1 MATKTTDW
9 RAQPPDLIDEA
20 SDESFPAS
28 DPPSWTPLLARPPAP
43 TKNDIDTV
51 GSLSDAELQAIHAEN
66 MYGASRIVGLMLTI
80 FGFGLLMYASIFF
93 WVLSGIR

>member
-28 DPPSWTPLLARPPAP
+28 DPPSWTPLLARPPASP
-43 TKNDIDTV
+43 KGDIDI
-51 GSLSDAELQAIHAEN
+51 GDAFSETELRGIHAEN
-66 MYGASRIVGLMLTI
+66 LHGASRIVGLLLTI
-80 FGFGLLMYASIFF
+80 FGFGLLMYVSIFF